1 MTTVTAARQ
10 MAAGRPQ
17 GPLTATGTLIR
28 FALRRDRIKLP
39 AWIAG
44 ISLTMIA
51 TAASFPGLY
60 VDAQARQARAV
71 LMANPAAIALGG
83 PKIGVDDYTFGAMMT
98 NEMLGWAALFV
109 ALMAILTVSR
119 HTRAEEET
127 GRAELVL
134 AAPAGRLAPLA
145 AALVVAIGASLVVGL
160 IIAVG
165 LAGLGLESMDWA
177 GSLLYGAALAS
188 VGVVFAA
195 VTAVTAQV
203 SENSR
208 GTSSL
213 AGLMLGVAY
222 ALRAVGDAGGYSA
235 LSWLSPVGW
244 AQRTYAYVDNQWWP
258 LLLSLGTSVTL
269 IALAVALR
277 ARRDFG
283 AGLRHDKPGPAH
295 GGAALRSPLALA
307 LRLQRTAL
315 IAWIVSVLVFGLV
328 YGTLLGSVESFA
340 SELGA
345 VQDVLGGI
353 AGGTDS
359 FDVLIPAFLSLLA
372 MLLAMTASIY
382 TILGTLRARAEEEE
396 GRAEAL
402 LATPTSRTRWLAG
415 HALVGAVGGIAITL
429 AGALGIGI
437 SGAAATS
444 DVSILGD
451 IVGAALVQSA
461 PVVLVGSLAVALYGW
476 MPRATGL
483 AWVVIVYAMFV
494 GMFGGLLGLPQWS
507 IDISPF
513 AIVPLVPV
521 EDFELLPVVGMLVVA
536 AVLYALGFAGFRRRD
551 LRTGA

>member
-1 MTTVTAARQ
+1 MWNQLFTFLQ
-10 MAAGRPQ
+10 KIGK
-17 GPLTATGTLIR
+17 
-28 FALRRDRIKLP
+28 ALMLP
-39 AWIAG
+39 VAVLPVAG
-44 ISLTMIA
+44 ILLGIGSAQFSFLPELLSSVMAQSGGAIFGSL
-51 TAASFPGLY
+51 
-60 VDAQARQARAV
+60 
-71 LMANPAAIALGG
+71 AIMFAIGVALGLTNND
-83 PKIGVDDYTFGAMMT
+83 GVSA
-98 NEMLGWAALFV
+98 
-109 ALMAILTVSR
+109 
-119 HTRAEEET
+119 
-127 GRAELVL
+127 L
-134 AAPAGRLAPLA
+134 AA
-145 AALVVAIGASLVVGL
+145 VVGYVVL
-160 IIAVG
+160 
-165 LAGLGLESMDWA
+165 LA
-177 GSLLYGAALAS
+177 
-188 VGVVFAA
+188 
-195 VTAVTAQV
+195 T
-203 SENSR
+203 
-208 GTSSL
+208 
-213 AGLMLGVAY
+213 LGVM
-222 ALRAVGDAGGYSA
+222 
-235 LSWLSPVGW
+235 
-244 AQRTYAYVDNQWWP
+244 
-258 LLLSLGTSVTL
+258 
-269 IALAVALR
+269 
-277 ARRDFG
+277 
-283 AGLRHDKPGPAH
+283 
-295 GGAALRSPLALA
+295 
-307 LRLQRTAL
+307 
-315 IAWIVSVLVFGLV
+315 
-328 YGTLLGSVESFA
+328 GTLLGSVESFA